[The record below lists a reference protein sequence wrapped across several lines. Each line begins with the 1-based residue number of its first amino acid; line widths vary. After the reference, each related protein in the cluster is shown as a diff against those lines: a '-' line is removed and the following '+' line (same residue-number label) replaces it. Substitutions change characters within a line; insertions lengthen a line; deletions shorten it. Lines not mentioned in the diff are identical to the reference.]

1 MKTFKPVTSLMHSVY
16 IAENDLRQSFK
27 SVRHVVWSLLFPIFM
42 MFTFSFRY
50 GATGGL
56 DINFVSFLIP
66 GIVGM
71 TAMFGSINETMS
83 IVWDKSLGVFD
94 RILAAPVSS
103 TSIIVGKTMA
113 GAVMGVISALVL
125 LIIGSTLFHVPFANI
140 SAILLIILLA
150 SFSFTGI
157 GTIISGLAS
166 EPREAMMLSNLL
178 RFPMMFLGGVF
189 FSVEAMPMPLPYV
202 ARALPLTYA
211 TEALRAVMSGNM
223 DITILLF
230 DVVVLLAYTVGTIV
244 IGSKILMRLM
254 TR

>member
-1 MKTFKPVTSLMHSVY
+1 MKPLMSLMHSVW

-42 MFTFSFRY
+42 LLTFSFRY
-50 GATGGL
+50 GATGP
-56 DINFVSFLIP
+56 DAQFINFLIP

-83 IVWDKSLGVFD
+83 IVWDKSMGVFD

-125 LIIGSTLFHVPFANI
+125 LIIGSTLFGVQFANI
-140 SAILLIILLA
+140 GAVILIILLA

-189 FSVEAMPMPLPYV
+189 FPTEAMPMPLPYV
-202 ARALPLTYA
+202 AKAMPLTYA
-211 TEALRAVMSGNM
+211 TEALRTIQVGGNISIVFIDAVM
-223 DITILLF
+223 LL
-230 DVVVLLAYTVGTIV
+230 VYTVGTMLL
-244 IGSKILMRLM
+244 GSQILMRIM

>member
-1 MKTFKPVTSLMHSVY
+1 MKPLTSLLSSVW

-42 MFTFSFRY
+42 LFTFSFRY
-50 GATGGL
+50 GATGI
-56 DINFVSFLIP
+56 DVQFINFLIP

-83 IVWDKSLGVFD
+83 IVWDKSMGTFD

-103 TSIIVGKTMA
+103 TSIIIGKTMA
-113 GAVMGVISALVL
+113 GAVMGIISALVL
-125 LIIGSTLFHVPFANI
+125 LIIGYAVYGVTFANI
-140 SAILLIILLA
+140 GLVLIIIVLA

-189 FSVEAMPMPLPYV
+189 FSIDAMPQPLPYV

-211 TEALRAVMSGNM
+211 TEALRAIQTWNIPMVLVDVIVLLGYT
-223 DITILLF
+223 IGTIL
-230 DVVVLLAYTVGTIV
+230 

>member
-1 MKTFKPVTSLMHSVY
+1 MKTFKLFTLLMLSIY

-50 GATGGL
+50 GAPKL
-56 DINFVSFLIP
+56 DISFLNFLIP

-125 LIIGSTLFHVPFANI
+125 LIVGSSLFGVSFVNI
-140 SAILLIILLA
+140 SFVLLIVVLA

-189 FSVEAMPMPLPYV
+189 FPVEAMPMPLPYI

-211 TEALRAVMSGNM
+211 TEALRAVISRNM
-223 DITILLF
+223 AVVLF
-230 DVVVLLAYTVGTIV
+230 DATVLVAYTVSTII
-244 IGSKILMRLM
+244 IGSKTLMRLM

>member
-1 MKTFKPVTSLMHSVY
+1 MKHLNFLMHPVW

-42 MFTFSFRY
+42 MLTFSFRY
-50 GATGGL
+50 GASGP
-56 DINFVSFLIP
+56 DPQFINFLIP

-103 TSIIVGKTMA
+103 TSIIIGKTIS
-113 GAVMGVISALVL
+113 GAVMGFISAVVL
-125 LIIGSTLFHVPFANI
+125 LVIGGVLFGFVFSNVPVV
-140 SAILLIILLA
+140 LLVVLLA

-189 FSVEAMPMPLPYV
+189 FQGEAMPMPLPYI
-202 ARALPLTYA
+202 ARIMPLTYA
-211 TEALRAVMSGNM
+211 TEALRAVQAGNM
-223 DITILLF
+223 PSILIDI
-230 DVVVLLAYTVGTIV
+230 VVLLGYTIGTILV
-244 IGSKILMRLM
+244 GSKILMRIM

>member
-1 MKTFKPVTSLMHSVY
+1 MKTLKPLTPIMHSIY

-50 GATGGL
+50 GAVGVEREVAT
-56 DINFVSFLIP
+56 FLVP

-103 TSIIVGKTMA
+103 TSIILGKTMA
-113 GAVMGVISALVL
+113 GAVMGFISALVL
-125 LIIGSTLFHVPFANI
+125 LIIGSLLFGVSFVNI
-140 SAILLIILLA
+140 GLVFIIVLLA

-189 FSVEAMPMPLPYV
+189 FRIEDMPPPLPYV
-202 ARALPLTYA
+202 ARAMPLTYA
-211 TEALRAVMSGNM
+211 TEGLRAVMSGNM
-223 DITILLF
+223 AL
-230 DVVVLLAYTVGTIV
+230 VLVDALVLVAYTLGTLLVGSTT
-244 IGSKILMRLM
+244 LMRIM

>member
-1 MKTFKPVTSLMHSVY
+1 MKPLTSLMHAVW

-50 GATGGL
+50 GATEP
-56 DINFVSFLIP
+56 DIRFISFLIP

-71 TAMFGSINETMS
+71 TAMFGSTNETMS

-103 TSIIVGKTMA
+103 TSIIVGKTMS
-113 GAVMGVISALVL
+113 GAVMGVISAIVL
-125 LIIGSTLFHVPFANI
+125 LIIGSLIFNVTFVNI
-140 SAILLIILLA
+140 SAVLLIILLA

-157 GTIISGLAS
+157 GTIISGLAP

-189 FSVEAMPMPLPYV
+189 FPVEAMPMPLPYV

-211 TEALRAVMSGNM
+211 TEALRAIEIGNISM
-223 DITILLF
+223 VFVDAMVLLVYTIGTILL
-230 DVVVLLAYTVGTIV
+230 
-244 IGSKILMRLM
+244 GSQILMRIM

>member
-1 MKTFKPVTSLMHSVY
+1 MKPLASLMHAIW

-27 SVRHVVWSLLFPIFM
+27 SARHVVWSLLFPIFM

-50 GATGGL
+50 GVTET
-56 DINFVSFLIP
+56 DVQFITFLIP

-103 TSIIVGKTMA
+103 TSIIVGKTMS
-113 GAVMGVISALVL
+113 GAVMGVISAVVL
-125 LIIGSTLFHVPFANI
+125 LIIGSMIFGVSFINI
-140 SAILLIILLA
+140 SFVLLIILLA

-189 FSVEAMPMPLPYV
+189 FPVESMPMPLPYV

-211 TEALRAVMSGNM
+211 TEALRAIEVGNM
-223 DITILLF
+223 S
-230 DVVVLLAYTVGTIV
+230 VVFVDAIVLLVYTIGTMLL
-244 IGSKILMRLM
+244 GSQILMKIM

>member
-1 MKTFKPVTSLMHSVY
+1 
-16 IAENDLRQSFK
+16 
-27 SVRHVVWSLLFPIFM
+27 

-50 GATGGL
+50 GASGPDASFLT
-56 DINFVSFLIP
+56 FLIP

-125 LIIGSTLFHVPFANI
+125 LIIGSLLYSVSFANI
-140 SAILLIILLA
+140 GFVLLIIVLA

-189 FSVEAMPMPLPYV
+189 FDINTMPMPLPYV
-202 ARALPLTYA
+202 SKALPLTYA
-211 TEALRAVMSGNM
+211 TEALRTVMSGDM
-223 DITILLF
+223 TVVLF
-230 DVVVLLAYTVGTIV
+230 DAIVLVAYTAGTMI

>member
-1 MKTFKPVTSLMHSVY
+1 MTISASFLHAIW

-42 MFTFSFRY
+42 LFTFSFRY
-50 GATGGL
+50 GSSGP
-56 DINFVSFLIP
+56 DVNFLNFLIP

-71 TAMFGSINETMS
+71 TAMFGAITETMS

-103 TSIIVGKTMA
+103 TAIVVGKTIA

-125 LIIGSTLFHVPFANI
+125 LAIGSVLFGVSFSNI
-140 SAILLIILLA
+140 GVVIILIILA

-157 GTIISGLAS
+157 GTIVSGLAS

-189 FSVEAMPMPLPYV
+189 FPIEAMPSPLPFV

-211 TEALRAVMSGNM
+211 TEALRAVQTW
-223 DITILLF
+223 DTTTIFVDAL
-230 DVVVLLAYTVGTIV
+230 VLLAYTVGTIL
-244 IGSKILMRLM
+244 IGSKILMRIM

>member
-1 MKTFKPVTSLMHSVY
+1 MNPATSLLHSVW

-27 SVRHVVWSLLFPIFM
+27 SVRHVVWSLLFPIFL
-42 MFTFSFRY
+42 MFTFSFRPDPS
-50 GATGGL
+50 GGV
-56 DINFVSFLIP
+56 DVEYIKNILIP

-94 RILAAPVSS
+94 RVLAAPVSS
-103 TSIIVGKTMA
+103 TSIILGKTIA

-125 LIIGSTLFHVPFANI
+125 LTIGNALFAVAFANI
-140 SAILLIILLA
+140 GAVLLIVLLA
-150 SFSFTGI
+150 SLSFTGI

-189 FSVEAMPMPLPYV
+189 FQIDAMPNPLPYI
-202 ARALPLTYA
+202 ARAMPLTYA
-211 TEALRAVMSGNM
+211 TDALRNSGNM
-223 DITILLF
+223 TIVF
-230 DVVVLLAYTVGTIV
+230 VDAVVLLAYTVGTILF
-244 IGSKILMRLM
+244 GSQILMKIM

>member
-1 MKTFKPVTSLMHSVY
+1 MKPLASLMHAIW

-50 GATGGL
+50 GVTEP
-56 DINFVSFLIP
+56 DVRFITFLIP

-103 TSIIVGKTMA
+103 TSIIVGKTMS

-125 LIIGSTLFHVPFANI
+125 LIIGSMIFGVSFVNI
-140 SAILLIILLA
+140 SFVLLIILLA

-189 FSVEAMPMPLPYV
+189 FSTEAMPMPLPYV
-202 ARALPLTYA
+202 AKALPLTYA
-211 TEALRAVMSGNM
+211 TEALRTIQTGGNISIIFVDAM
-223 DITILLF
+223 
-230 DVVVLLAYTVGTIV
+230 VLLVYTFGTMLL
-244 IGSKILMRLM
+244 GSQILMRIM

>member
-1 MKTFKPVTSLMHSVY
+1 MKTSKPLTPLINSIY

-50 GATGGL
+50 GAVGP
-56 DINFVSFLIP
+56 DVQFINFLIP

-83 IVWDKSLGVFD
+83 IVWDKTLGVFD

-103 TSIIVGKTMA
+103 ISIIVGKTMA
-113 GAVMGVISALVL
+113 GAVMGVMSALVL
-125 LIIGSTLFHVPFANI
+125 LLIGNLLFGVSFANI
-140 SAILLIILLA
+140 GLVLLVIALA

-189 FSVEAMPMPLPYV
+189 FPIEAMPMPLPYV
-202 ARALPLTYA
+202 ARAFPLTYA
-211 TEALRAVMSGNM
+211 TEGLRAVMSGNM
-223 DITILLF
+223 VGVSIDAI
-230 DVVVLLAYTVGTIV
+230 VLVAYTLGTMLVGSTALM
-244 IGSKILMRLM
+244 KIM

>member
-1 MKTFKPVTSLMHSVY
+1 MKPSTSLMHSVW
-16 IAENDLRQSFK
+16 IAENDLRQSFM

-50 GATGGL
+50 GVSGP
-56 DINFVSFLIP
+56 DVEFINFLIP

-83 IVWDKSLGVFD
+83 IVWDKSMGVFD

-125 LIIGSTLFHVPFANI
+125 LIIGSMLFGVSFANI
-140 SAILLIILLA
+140 PVVILVILLA

-189 FSVEAMPMPLPYV
+189 FPTESMPMPLPYV
-202 ARALPLTYA
+202 AKALPLTYA
-211 TEALRAVMSGNM
+211 TEALRTIQIGGNVSIVFI
-223 DITILLF
+223 DA
-230 DVVVLLAYTVGTIV
+230 VVLLAYTVGTMLL
-244 IGSKILMRLM
+244 GSQILMKIM

>member
-1 MKTFKPVTSLMHSVY
+1 MKPLASLMHSVY

-50 GATGGL
+50 NATGP
-56 DINFVSFLIP
+56 DVQYINFLIP
-66 GIVGM
+66 GIVAM

-103 TSIIVGKTMA
+103 TSIIVGKTMS
-113 GAVMGVISALVL
+113 GAVMGFISAVVL
-125 LIIGSTLFHVPFANI
+125 LIVGSTLFSFSFANVG
-140 SAILLIILLA
+140 LVFLIVLLA

-189 FSVEAMPMPLPYV
+189 FSVDAMPMPLPYV
-202 ARALPLTYA
+202 ARIMPLTYA
-211 TEALRAVMSGNM
+211 TEALRAVQTG
-223 DITILLF
+223 DLTLVFIDAI
-230 DVVVLLAYTVGTIV
+230 VLLAYTIGTML
-244 IGSKILMRLM
+244 IGSKILMRIM

>member
-1 MKTFKPVTSLMHSVY
+1 MKLLQSLMHSVY
-16 IAENDLRQSFK
+16 IAENDMRQSFK

-50 GATGGL
+50 GATGI
-56 DINFVSFLIP
+56 DVQFINFLIP

-83 IVWDKSLGVFD
+83 IVWDRSLGVFD

-103 TSIIVGKTMA
+103 TSIIVGKTMS
-113 GAVMGVISALVL
+113 GAVMGVLSAVVL
-125 LIIGSTLFHVPFANI
+125 LVIGEAAFGIVFANI
-140 SAILLIILLA
+140 PAVILVVLLA
-150 SFSFTGI
+150 SFSFTGL

-189 FSVEAMPMPLPYV
+189 FSVDAMPNPLPYV

-211 TEALRAVMSGNM
+211 TEALRAVQAS
-223 DITILLF
+223 DLVTVAI
-230 DVVVLLAYTVGTIV
+230 DAAVLLIYMLATML
-244 IGSKILMRLM
+244 IGSKILMRIM

>member
-1 MKTFKPVTSLMHSVY
+1 MKPLTSLMHSVW

-50 GATGGL
+50 GATGP
-56 DINFVSFLIP
+56 DIQFINFLIP

-71 TAMFGSINETMS
+71 TAMFGSTNETMS

-125 LIIGSTLFHVPFANI
+125 LIIGTALFGVTFANI
-140 SAILLIILLA
+140 GAVFLIVLLA

-189 FSVEAMPMPLPYV
+189 FEVNAMPWPLPVV
-202 ARALPLTYA
+202 ARAMPLTYA
-211 TEALRAVMSGNM
+211 TEALRAVQTGGSSIVFV
-223 DITILLF
+223 DALVLF
-230 DVVVLLAYTVGTIV
+230 VYTVGTILF
-244 IGSKILMRLM
+244 GSQILMRIM

>member
-1 MKTFKPVTSLMHSVY
+1 MKPLTSLMHSVW

-42 MFTFSFRY
+42 LFTFSFRY
-50 GATGGL
+50 GATGS
-56 DINFVSFLIP
+56 DNTFLIP

-83 IVWDKSLGVFD
+83 IVWDKSMGVFD

-103 TSIIVGKTMA
+103 TSIIVGKTLA

-125 LIIGSTLFHVPFANI
+125 LIIGRTLYGVSFVNI
-140 SAILLIILLA
+140 GAVLLIILLA

-189 FSVEAMPMPLPYV
+189 FPIEVMPMPLPYV
-202 ARALPLTYA
+202 ARAMPLTYA
-211 TEALRAVMSGNM
+211 TEALR
-223 DITILLF
+223 TIQTGSTSIVF
-230 DVVVLLAYTVGTIV
+230 VDAMALLAYTVGTMLL
-244 IGSKILMRLM
+244 GSQILMRIM

>member
-1 MKTFKPVTSLMHSVY
+1 
-16 IAENDLRQSFK
+16 
-27 SVRHVVWSLLFPIFM
+27 
-42 MFTFSFRY
+42 
-50 GATGGL
+50 
-56 DINFVSFLIP
+56 
-66 GIVGM
+66 M

-94 RILAAPVSS
+94 RILVAPVSS
-103 TSIIVGKTMA
+103 ISIVLGKTMA
-113 GAVMGVISALVL
+113 GAVMGVLSATVL
-125 LIIGSTLFHVPFANI
+125 LLVGSVLFGVAFANI
-140 SAILLIILLA
+140 GFVFLIVLLA

-189 FSVEAMPMPLPYV
+189 FSIDAMPSPLPYI

-211 TEALRAVMSGNM
+211 TEALRAVQAANM
-223 DITILLF
+223 GTIFFDALVLF
-230 DVVVLLAYTVGTIV
+230 AYTVVTILV
-244 IGSKILMRLM
+244 GSQILMKIM

>member
-1 MKTFKPVTSLMHSVY
+1 MKTFKPFTALIHSIY

-27 SVRHVVWSLLFPIFM
+27 SVRHIVWSLLFPIFM
-42 MFTFSFRY
+42 MLTFSFRY
-50 GATGGL
+50 GTPEL
-56 DINFVSFLIP
+56 DPKFLSSLIP

-125 LIIGSTLFHVPFANI
+125 LIIGSLLFSVPFANI
-140 SAILLIILLA
+140 GLVLLIIVLA

-189 FSVEAMPMPLPYV
+189 FDINSMPYPLPIV
-202 ARALPLTYA
+202 AMALPLTYA
-211 TEALRAVMSGNM
+211 TDALRKAMSG
-223 DITILLF
+223 DITA
-230 DVVVLLAYTVGTIV
+230 VLLDALVLVAYTVGTMIV
-244 IGSKILMRLM
+244 GSKILMRLM

>member
-1 MKTFKPVTSLMHSVY
+1 MKTFKLFTMLTHSIY

-27 SVRHVVWSLLFPIFM
+27 SVRHVVWSLLFPLFM

-50 GATGGL
+50 GVSEP
-56 DINFVSFLIP
+56 DISFLNFLIP

-103 TSIIVGKTMA
+103 TSIIIGKTMA

-125 LIIGSTLFHVPFANI
+125 LIVGSSLFGVSFVNI
-140 SAILLIILLA
+140 SFVLLIVVLA

-189 FSVEAMPMPLPYV
+189 FPVEAMPMPLPYI

-211 TEALRAVMSGNM
+211 TEALRAVMSKNM
-223 DITILLF
+223 AVVLF
-230 DVVVLLAYTVGTIV
+230 DATVLVAYTVSTII
-244 IGSKILMRLM
+244 IGSKTLMRLM

>member
-1 MKTFKPVTSLMHSVY
+1 MKTFKLLTPLMHSIY

-42 MFTFSFRY
+42 MFTFGFRESVS
-50 GATGGL
+50 GL
-56 DINFVSFLIP
+56 GISSLVP

-103 TSIIVGKTMA
+103 TSIIVGKTIA

-125 LIIGSTLFHVPFANI
+125 LIIGSSLFGVSFVNIGFALVI
-140 SAILLIILLA
+140 VVLA

-189 FSVEAMPMPLPYV
+189 FDINLMPSPLPV
-202 ARALPLTYA
+202 IARVLPLTYA
-211 TEALRAVMSGNM
+211 TEGLKAAAVSG
-223 DITILLF
+223 DLGVVLF
-230 DVVVLLAYTVGTIV
+230 DAVVLVAYMVGTMIV
-244 IGSKILMRLM
+244 GSKILMKLM

>member
-1 MKTFKPVTSLMHSVY
+1 MKTSKPFTLLAHSIY
-16 IAENDLRQSFK
+16 MAENDLRQSFK

-50 GATGGL
+50 GTVGP
-56 DINFVSFLIP
+56 DVSFMNFLIP
-66 GIVGM
+66 GVVAM

-103 TSIIVGKTMA
+103 TSIIIGKTMA

-125 LIIGSTLFHVPFANI
+125 LIIGSSFFGVSFANI
-140 SAILLIILLA
+140 GFVLIIIVLA

-189 FSVEAMPMPLPYV
+189 FPVEAMPMPLPYI

-223 DITILLF
+223 TVVLF
-230 DVVVLLAYTVGTIV
+230 DAIVLAIYTVGTVV
-244 IGSKILMRLM
+244 IGSKTLMRIM

>member
-1 MKTFKPVTSLMHSVY
+1 MTTFKPLTPLMHSVY

-50 GATGGL
+50 GAVGP
-56 DINFVSFLIP
+56 DPQFISFLIP

-71 TAMFGSINETMS
+71 TAMFGSTNETMS

-125 LIIGSTLFHVPFANI
+125 LIIGNLIFHVSFPNVG
-140 SAILLIILLA
+140 LVLIVIALA

-189 FSVEAMPMPLPYV
+189 FQVESMPMPLPYV

-211 TEALRAVMSGNM
+211 TEGLRAVMSGNM
-223 DITILLF
+223 IT
-230 DVVVLLAYTVGTIV
+230 VVLDAIALVIYTTGTMVVGSTT
-244 IGSKILMRLM
+244 LMRIM

>member
-1 MKTFKPVTSLMHSVY
+1 MKPLMSLMHSVW

-42 MFTFSFRY
+42 LFTFSFRY
-50 GATGGL
+50 GATGP
-56 DINFVSFLIP
+56 DVEFIKFLIP

-71 TAMFGSINETMS
+71 TAMFGSTNETMS
-83 IVWDKSLGVFD
+83 IVWDKSMGVFD

-125 LIIGSTLFHVPFANI
+125 LIIGRALFGVSFANI
-140 SAILLIILLA
+140 SAVLLIILLA

-189 FSVEAMPMPLPYV
+189 FEVNDMPQPLPYV

-211 TEALRAVMSGNM
+211 TEALRAVQTGNIFIIFVDAM
-223 DITILLF
+223 
-230 DVVVLLAYTVGTIV
+230 VLLVYTVGTMLL
-244 IGSKILMRLM
+244 GSQILMKIM

>member
-1 MKTFKPVTSLMHSVY
+1 MKQLTSLMHSVW

-27 SVRHVVWSLLFPIFM
+27 SVRHVVWSLLFPVFM

-50 GATGGL
+50 GATGP
-56 DINFVSFLIP
+56 DVQFINFLIP

-103 TSIIVGKTMA
+103 TSIIVGKTMS
-113 GAVMGVISALVL
+113 GAVMGVTSALVL
-125 LIIGSTLFHVPFANI
+125 LTIGTTLFGVSFANI
-140 SAILLIILLA
+140 SAVLLIVLLA

-189 FSVEAMPMPLPYV
+189 FQVEDMPMPLPYV
-202 ARALPLTYA
+202 ARAMPLTYA
-211 TEALRAVMSGNM
+211 TEALRAIQIGNTAMVFVDVM
-223 DITILLF
+223 
-230 DVVVLLAYTVGTIV
+230 VLLVYTVGTMLL
-244 IGSKILMRLM
+244 GSRILMRIM

>member
-1 MKTFKPVTSLMHSVY
+1 MKTFKMFTLLAHSVY

-27 SVRHVVWSLLFPIFM
+27 SVRHIVWSLLFPIFM

-50 GATGGL
+50 GISGPDPT
-56 DINFVSFLIP
+56 FSTFLIP

-125 LIIGSTLFHVPFANI
+125 LFIGSLLFNI
-140 SAILLIILLA
+140 SFVNIGLVIVIVVLA

-189 FSVEAMPMPLPYV
+189 FDVWTMPMPLPYI
-202 ARALPLTYA
+202 ARVLPLTYA
-211 TEALRAVMSGNM
+211 TEALRAASMSGDM
-223 DITILLF
+223 AVILF
-230 DVVVLLAYTVGTIV
+230 DAVVLLAYTAGTMI
-244 IGSKILMRLM
+244 IGSKMLMRLM

>member
-1 MKTFKPVTSLMHSVY
+1 MKTPTPLTPIMHSVY

-50 GATGGL
+50 GATGVVQ
-56 DINFVSFLIP
+56 DVATFLVP
-66 GIVGM
+66 GIIGM

-103 TSIIVGKTMA
+103 TSIILGKTMA
-113 GAVMGVISALVL
+113 GAVMGFISSSVL
-125 LIIGSTLFHVPFANI
+125 LIIGYLLFGASFPNI
-140 SAILLIILLA
+140 ALVLLLILLA

-189 FSVEAMPMPLPYV
+189 FSIDAMPMPLPYV
-202 ARALPLTYA
+202 ARAMPLTYA
-211 TEALRAVMSGNM
+211 TEGLRAVIQGNLALVLV
-223 DITILLF
+223 DA
-230 DVVVLLAYTVGTIV
+230 VVLIAFTLGTLLVGSTT
-244 IGSKILMRLM
+244 LMRIM

>member
-1 MKTFKPVTSLMHSVY
+1 MKLLTSLMHPIW

-50 GATGGL
+50 GAAGP
-56 DINFVSFLIP
+56 DIQFINFLIP

-103 TSIIVGKTMA
+103 TSIIFGKTLA

-125 LIIGSTLFHVPFANI
+125 LIIGRTLFGVSFADI
-140 SAILLIILLA
+140 SAVLLIVLLA
-150 SFSFTGI
+150 SFSFT
-157 GTIISGLAS
+157 AS
-166 EPREAMMLSNLL
+166 EQ
-178 RFPMMFLGGVF
+178 
-189 FSVEAMPMPLPYV
+189 
-202 ARALPLTYA
+202 
-211 TEALRAVMSGNM
+211 
-223 DITILLF
+223 
-230 DVVVLLAYTVGTIV
+230 
-244 IGSKILMRLM
+244 
-254 TR
+254 

>member
-1 MKTFKPVTSLMHSVY
+1 MKPLTSLMHSVW

-42 MFTFSFRY
+42 LFTFSFRY
-50 GATGGL
+50 GATGP
-56 DINFVSFLIP
+56 DVQFINFLIP

-71 TAMFGSINETMS
+71 TAMFGSTNETMS
-83 IVWDKSLGVFD
+83 IVWDKSMGVFD

-125 LIIGSTLFHVPFANI
+125 LIIGSALFGVSFANI
-140 SAILLIILLA
+140 GVVILIILLA

-189 FSVEAMPMPLPYV
+189 FSTEAMPMPLPYV
-202 ARALPLTYA
+202 AKALPLTYA
-211 TEALRAVMSGNM
+211 TEALRTIQIGGNISIVFM
-223 DITILLF
+223 DA
-230 DVVVLLAYTVGTIV
+230 VVLLVYTFGTMLM
-244 IGSKILMRLM
+244 GSQILMRIM

>member
-1 MKTFKPVTSLMHSVY
+1 MKTFKPFTLLMLSIY

-50 GATGGL
+50 GAPKL
-56 DINFVSFLIP
+56 DISFLNFLIP

-103 TSIIVGKTMA
+103 TSIIIGKTMA
-113 GAVMGVISALVL
+113 GAVMGVVSALVL
-125 LIIGSTLFHVPFANI
+125 LIIGSSLFSVSFVNI
-140 SAILLIILLA
+140 GFVILIVVLA

-189 FSVEAMPMPLPYV
+189 FPVEAMPMPLPYI
-202 ARALPLTYA
+202 ARVLPLTYA
-211 TEALRAVMSGNM
+211 TEALRAAMTENV
-223 DITILLF
+223 TVVLF
-230 DVVVLLAYTVGTIV
+230 DAIVLVAYTVGAIV
-244 IGSKILMRLM
+244 VGSKILMRLI

>member
-1 MKTFKPVTSLMHSVY
+1 MKTVTPLMHAVW

-50 GATGGL
+50 GATGP
-56 DINFVSFLIP
+56 DIQLINFLIP

-103 TSIIVGKTMA
+103 ISIIVGKTMS

-125 LIIGSTLFHVPFANI
+125 LIIGSMVFGVSLANI
-140 SAILLIILLA
+140 SFVILIILLA

-189 FSVEAMPMPLPYV
+189 FPTEAMPMPLPYV

-211 TEALRAVMSGNM
+211 TEALRAIEIWNM
-223 DITILLF
+223 PIVFVDAM
-230 DVVVLLAYTVGTIV
+230 VLLVYTIGTMLL
-244 IGSKILMRLM
+244 GSKILMRIM

>member
-1 MKTFKPVTSLMHSVY
+1 MKTFKLFTMLTHSIY

-27 SVRHVVWSLLFPIFM
+27 SVRHVVWSLLFPLFM

-50 GATGGL
+50 GSSKP
-56 DINFVSFLIP
+56 DISFLNFLIP

-103 TSIIVGKTMA
+103 TSIVMGKTMA

-125 LIIGSTLFHVPFANI
+125 LIVGSSLFGVSFVNI
-140 SAILLIILLA
+140 SFVLLIVVLA

-189 FSVEAMPMPLPYV
+189 FPVEAMPMPLPYI

-211 TEALRAVMSGNM
+211 TEALRAVISRNM
-223 DITILLF
+223 AVVLF
-230 DVVVLLAYTVGTIV
+230 DATVLVAYTVSTII
-244 IGSKILMRLM
+244 IGSKTLMRLM

>member
-1 MKTFKPVTSLMHSVY
+1 MKPLTSFMHSVW

-50 GATGGL
+50 GATGP
-56 DINFVSFLIP
+56 DIQFINFLIP

-113 GAVMGVISALVL
+113 GAVMGVISAIVL
-125 LIIGSTLFHVPFANI
+125 LIIGSTLFGVVFANI
-140 SAILLIILLA
+140 SAVLLVILLA

-189 FSVEAMPMPLPYV
+189 FPIEAMPAPLPYV
-202 ARALPLTYA
+202 ARAMPLTYA
-211 TEALRAVMSGNM
+211 TEALRAIQAGNPAVVFI
-223 DITILLF
+223 DAIVLLVYTVSTILF
-230 DVVVLLAYTVGTIV
+230 
-244 IGSKILMRLM
+244 GSQILMKIM

>member
-1 MKTFKPVTSLMHSVY
+1 
-16 IAENDLRQSFK
+16 
-27 SVRHVVWSLLFPIFM
+27 VVWSLLFPIFM
-42 MFTFSFRY
+42 MLTFSFKS
-50 GATGGL
+50 GSSGT
-56 DINFVSFLIP
+56 DINFLIP

-125 LIIGSTLFHVPFANI
+125 LIIGSLLFGVPFANI
-140 SAILLIILLA
+140 GLVFLIVVLA

-189 FSVEAMPMPLPYV
+189 FDINTMPMPLPYIAKV
-202 ARALPLTYA
+202 LPLTYA
-211 TEALRAVMSGNM
+211 TEALRTVMNGDM
-223 DITILLF
+223 TVVLF
-230 DVVVLLAYTVGTIV
+230 DAIVLVAYTTGTMI

>member
-1 MKTFKPVTSLMHSVY
+1 MKPLKALMHSVW
-16 IAENDLRQSFK
+16 IAENDLRQSFM
-27 SVRHVVWSLLFPIFM
+27 SMRHVVWSLLFPIFM

-50 GATGGL
+50 GVSGP
-56 DINFVSFLIP
+56 DIEFIKNVLIP

-71 TAMFGSINETMS
+71 TAMFGSTNETMS
-83 IVWDKSLGVFD
+83 IVWDKSMGVFD

-125 LIIGSTLFHVPFANI
+125 LIIGSIVFGVSFANI
-140 SAILLIILLA
+140 SIVILIILLA

-189 FSVEAMPMPLPYV
+189 FPTESMPMPLPYI

-211 TEALRAVMSGNM
+211 TEALRTIQTGGNPSIIFI
-223 DITILLF
+223 DAT
-230 DVVVLLAYTVGTIV
+230 VLLVYTFGTMLL
-244 IGSKILMRLM
+244 GSQTLMRIM

>member
-1 MKTFKPVTSLMHSVY
+1 MKLSTSLMHAVW

-50 GATGGL
+50 GVTEPDVRL
-56 DINFVSFLIP
+56 ITFLIP

-103 TSIIVGKTMA
+103 TSIIVGKTMS

-125 LIIGSTLFHVPFANI
+125 LIIGSMIFGVSFVNI
-140 SAILLIILLA
+140 SFVLLIILLA

-189 FSVEAMPMPLPYV
+189 FPVEAMPMPLPYV

-211 TEALRAVMSGNM
+211 TEALRAIEIGNISLVFVDAM
-223 DITILLF
+223 
-230 DVVVLLAYTVGTIV
+230 VLLVYTIGTMLL
-244 IGSKILMRLM
+244 GSQILMRII

>member
-1 MKTFKPVTSLMHSVY
+1 MKMFKLLTPLIHSIY

-42 MFTFSFRY
+42 MLTFSFKS
-50 GATGGL
+50 GSSGT
-56 DINFVSFLIP
+56 DINFLIP

-125 LIIGSTLFHVPFANI
+125 LIIGSLLFGVPFVNI
-140 SAILLIILLA
+140 GLVFLIVVLA

-189 FSVEAMPMPLPYV
+189 FSIETMPVPLPYI
-202 ARALPLTYA
+202 ARVLPLTYA
-211 TEALRAVMSGNM
+211 TEALRATMSEDM
-223 DITILLF
+223 A
-230 DVVVLLAYTVGTIV
+230 VVLLDAIVLIAYTSGTMIV
-244 IGSKILMRLM
+244 GSKILMRLM

>member
-1 MKTFKPVTSLMHSVY
+1 MKPLTPLMHSVW

-42 MFTFSFRY
+42 LFTFSFRY
-50 GATGGL
+50 GATGP
-56 DINFVSFLIP
+56 DIQFINFLIP

-71 TAMFGSINETMS
+71 TAMFGSTNETMS

-125 LIIGSTLFHVPFANI
+125 LIIGRALFGVSFANI
-140 SAILLIILLA
+140 GVVILIILLA

-189 FSVEAMPMPLPYV
+189 FSTDAMPMPLPYV
-202 ARALPLTYA
+202 AKALPLTYA
-211 TEALRAVMSGNM
+211 TEALRTIQMGGNIPIVFI
-223 DITILLF
+223 DA
-230 DVVVLLAYTVGTIV
+230 VVLLVYTVGTMLL
-244 IGSKILMRLM
+244 GSQILMRII

>member
-1 MKTFKPVTSLMHSVY
+1 
-16 IAENDLRQSFK
+16 
-27 SVRHVVWSLLFPIFM
+27 M

-50 GATGGL
+50 GATGGIDVQFL
-56 DINFVSFLIP
+56 SFLVP

-71 TAMFGSINETMS
+71 TAMFGSTNETMS

-103 TSIIVGKTMA
+103 VSIIIGKTMA
-113 GAVMGVISALVL
+113 GAVMGVISATVL
-125 LIIGSTLFHVPFANI
+125 LIIGYALFNVAFANVG
-140 SAILLIILLA
+140 AVALIILLA

-189 FSVEAMPMPLPYV
+189 FSIDAMPTPLPYL
-202 ARALPLTYA
+202 ARVLPLTYA
-211 TEALRAVMSGNM
+211 TEALRAVQTGAFGVVFM
-223 DITILLF
+223 DAAVLF
-230 DVVVLLAYTVGTIV
+230 VYTVGTIMF
-244 IGSKILMRLM
+244 GSGILMRII